1 MRTTLLIVL
10 SLLSLQAQAATYRWV
25 DADGRVNYGDRP
37 PPDGAW
43 MVRDDTGNTDPAQP
57 RPAGSLP
64 YAVSSAANR
73 YPVRLYT
80 TRECPACDA
89 ARAQLIQRGIPFD
102 ERTLGSEADA
112 AAFRR
117 MGFTDLRMPAL
128 SVGRERTQGHT
139 ADEWNLLLD
148 AAGYP
153 KTSMLPRGWRPAPAQ
168 PLAAQR
174 ENASAPSQRQASEQP
189 LASERPLADEQ
200 SAAGE
205 RSPTRGEPL
214 AERPYAT
221 PEQVR
226 RAPATV
232 PAEASRASRVRF

>member
-1 MRTTLLIVL
+1 
-10 SLLSLQAQAATYRWV
+10 
-25 DADGRVNYGDRP
+25 
-37 PPDGAW
+37 
-43 MVRDDTGNTDPAQP
+43 
-57 RPAGSLP
+57 
-64 YAVSSAANR
+64 
-73 YPVRLYT
+73 VRLYT

-89 ARAQLIQRGIPFD
+89 ARAQLIHRGVPFD
-102 ERTLGSEADA
+102 ERTLRSEADS

-168 PLAAQR
+168 PLAAQP
-174 ENASAPSQRQASEQP
+174 EKTSAPSQRQASGQT
-189 LASERPLADEQ
+189 L
-200 SAAGE
+200 AGE
-205 RSPTRGEPL
+205 PPL

-221 PEQVR
+221 PEQVL
-226 RAPATV
+226 RAPVAA
-232 PAEASRASRVRF
+232 PAEAPPTSRVRF